1 MNLKFKRNE
10 LVFLIVVFIIA
21 IKYIN
26 GVNIGNTLAN
36 VTSLLWIIYSFGQ
49 KKKKEYKNIAR
60 INLKIVIA
68 PIIAMVLYT
77 SILWIIKPP
86 SGAGT
91 TISYFTRLL
100 STNSYLVLQFLFVF
114 SAFGIFGENTIELI
128 CNGLIAN
135 YTIIS
140 VIPALIWCGPIAIL
154 KYIFS
159 FGAVTE
165 GVVKTYLEVHDLTFA
180 LGILFIYYF
189 FDEYRHRTKKNIK
202 RLFLM
207 GIYIF
212 MGYKRVEL
220 LAILLVFLYYY
231 IIDINFKK
239 FKQRTAIITG
249 VVLVCS
255 LIFVSAIYSGFLD
268 YIALKFG
275 IEFNY
280 RLDTWAYWAERSSF
294 SLSFPGLGTN
304 FVDKDTYLM
313 QLNSGIIQN
322 GHVLIAGMHSDLF
335 KKYVELGFIPFSLW
349 ITYILYFK
357 TTYLNKKFG
366 KVTSDVYL
374 LITLYVVVIYLT
386 DNIYNYCICNACYI
400 VVPMVMCLRAGYQG
414 KQKQMYQ
421 GYLA

>member
-1 MNLKFKRNE
+1 MSLKFKRNE
-10 LVFLIVVFIIA
+10 LVFLIAVFIIA

-26 GVNIGNTLAN
+26 GVDVGDTLSH

-49 KKKKEYKNIAR
+49 KREKEYKNIAR
-60 INLKIVIA
+60 INLKIVIV

-100 STNSYLVLQFLFVF
+100 SSNTYLVLQFLFVF
-114 SAFGIFGENTIELI
+114 SAFGVFGEKTIELI

-140 VIPALIWCGPIAIL
+140 VIPAIIWCGPIAVL

-165 GVVKTYLEVHDLTFA
+165 GAVKMYLEVHDLTFA

-189 FDEYRHRTKKNIK
+189 FDEYRHRTKKNVK

-212 MGYKRVEL
+212 IGYKRIEM
-220 LAILLVFLYYY
+220 LAILLIFLYYY
-231 IIDINFKK
+231 IVDINLKNSKK
-239 FKQRTAIITG
+239 RTAVITG
-249 VVLVCS
+249 VVLASC
-255 LIFVSAIYSGFLD
+255 LFFVGAIYSGFLD
-268 YIALKFG
+268 YIALKAG

-313 QLNSGIIQN
+313 RLNSGVVQN
-322 GHVLIAGMHSDLF
+322 GHVLVAGMHSDLF
-335 KKYVELGFIPFSLW
+335 KKYVELGFIPFCLW
-349 ITYILYFK
+349 VIYILYSK
-357 TTYLNKKFG
+357 TIYLSKRFG
-366 KVTSDVYL
+366 KVVADVYM

-400 VVPMVMCLRAGYQG
+400 AVPMVMCLKNRKIEVNGQVHQA
-414 KQKQMYQ
+414 
-421 GYLA
+421 